1 MIITVIKTTFKLI
14 LAKLQNLVELSQWRS
29 SITALILCV
38 LALAISGN
46 SQLLN
51 LSISYKLFF
60 ILFIFYHTTIGL
72 LNVLNDYV
80 GGKKSFG
87 LLFIAQT
94 SLLLIIKYFNILYPL
109 PFQQFMYYLFCTYL
123 SKFTQNNHQTPYFFT
138 LMIFFLIFS

>member
-80 GGKKSFG
+80 GGKKAFG

-94 SLLLIIKYFNILYPL
+94 SLLLIIKYFNCLW
-109 PFQQFMYYLFCTYL
+109 F
-123 SKFTQNNHQTPYFFT
+123 
-138 LMIFFLIFS
+138 